1 MTLSVPSTE
10 AGEIPEVPAE
20 EVWRGMSPAAQRA
33 FVIAMNEALT
43 EEALL
48 MAEGAPHRKA
58 KSRAMDLLGRHFE
71 AKGRTVYLAEEMA
84 VLYPGERG
92 FAPDVFAVLDVP
104 QPEDDE
110 RLAWVVA
117 DEGRGPD
124 VVLEVLHNGDRNKD
138 LVTNVERYA
147 RLGIPEYFVYD
158 RARQRVTGYRLS
170 ATGARRYERVVPQAG
185 RIPSR
190 LLGIDLAVQGGRLS
204 FFDGMAELFSSDDLI
219 KRLSAMLDSL
229 EARAEAEQ
237 ARADAAQ
244 ARAEAEQARAEAE
257 QARAEAAL
265 ADKEAMLVEL
275 ERLRAELARRG

>member
-1 MTLSVPSTE
+1 MTLSVSSTE
-10 AGEIPEVPAE
+10 SAEIPEVPAE
-20 EVWRGMSPAAQRA
+20 EVWRAMPPAAQEA

-48 MAEGAPHRKA
+48 MAEGAPHQKA
-58 KSRAMDLLGRHFE
+58 RSRAMDLLGRHFE
-71 AKGRTVYLAEEMA
+71 AKGRTMYLAEEMA

-124 VVLEVLHNGDRNKD
+124 VVLEVLHNGDRDKD
-138 LVTNVERYA
+138 LVKNVDRYA

-158 RARQRVTGYRLS
+158 RAHQRVTGYRLP
-170 ATGARRYERVVPQAG
+170 AAGARRYERVVPQAG

-219 KRLSAMLDSL
+219 KRLSAMLDNL

-244 ARAEAEQARAEAE
+244 VRAEAE

>member
-1 MTLSVPSTE
+1 
-10 AGEIPEVPAE
+10 
-20 EVWRGMSPAAQRA
+20 MSPAAREA
-33 FVIAMNEALT
+33 FVIGMNEALT
-43 EEALL
+43 EAAAL
-48 MAEGAPHRKA
+48 MSEGQPHKKA

-71 AKGRTVYLAEEMA
+71 AKGRTVYLAEDLS

-104 QPEDDE
+104 QPEEDE

-117 DEGRGPD
+117 DEGRGLD
-124 VVLEVLHNGDRNKD
+124 VVLEVMHRGHRAKD
-138 LVTNVERYA
+138 LAKNVERYA

-158 RARQRVTGYRLS
+158 RARQRVTGYRLPAS
-170 ATGARRYERVVPQAG
+170 GVRRYERIMPQAG
-185 RIPSR
+185 RVPSR

-219 KRLSAMLDSL
+219 KRLSTMLDNL

-237 ARADAAQ
+237 ARAEAAL
-244 ARAEAEQARAEAE
+244 ARAEAE

-265 ADKEAMLVEL
+265 ADKEAVLEEL
-275 ERLRAELARRG
+275 ARLRAELARRG